1 MIILI
6 PLWNIV
12 QETSEELSWIEEKQ
26 RILDSSRKQVE
37 DENTDLTEKI
47 RLLQKHQ
54 ALQAEIDRHKP
65 QITEVCSAGNQLVQ
79 QGHEARA
86 EVNSNLNSLVK
97 AWEALQSRSNAI
109 SKGRLTVIVD
119 KNIIGAPKC

>member
-1 MIILI
+1 M
-6 PLWNIV
+6 
-12 QETSEELSWIEEKQ
+12 
-26 RILDSSRKQVE
+26 
-37 DENTDLTEKI
+37 
-47 RLLQKHQ
+47 
-54 ALQAEIDRHKP
+54 
-65 QITEVCSAGNQLVQ
+65 Q

-119 KNIIGAPKC
+119 KNIIGIPKMLNY